1 MTAQLIDGKAVA
13 QKVQREVAEAVAA
26 FSAEHGRAPALH
38 AILVGDDPGS
48 AIYVRNKERALTAVG
63 MSGHVVRLPAEIS
76 EPELL
81 AHVEALNAN
90 PGVDAILVQLPL
102 PAAVDENRVVAA
114 VDPSKD
120 VDGLTP
126 HNAGLLAL
134 GRPALVPCTPLGCL
148 RLLDEVGCDLA
159 GKSALVIGRSAL
171 VGRPMAQLLMTRD
184 ATVTVTVA
192 HSRSLNLGELV
203 ARADVLVSA
212 AGQAALVKGEWIKLG
227 AVVIDVAMN
236 RNAEGKL
243 CGDVEFEAARARASF
258 ITPVPGGVGPM
269 TVAMLA
275 VNTLAAARARVAASR
290 A

>member
-13 QKVQREVAEAVAA
+13 QKVQLEVTQATAA
-26 FSAEHGRAPALH
+26 FRAEHGRAPALH

-48 AIYVRNKERALTAVG
+48 AVYVRNKERALAAAG
-63 MSGHVVRLPAEIS
+63 MDGHVLRLPAETS
-76 EPELL
+76 EAELL
-81 AHVEALNAN
+81 AHVEALNAAAN
-90 PGVDAILVQLPL
+90 VDAILVQLPL
-102 PAAVDENRVVAA
+102 PAAIDPNRILDA
-114 VDPSKD
+114 VDPRKD
-120 VDGLTP
+120 VDGLTA

-148 RLLDEVGCDLA
+148 RLLEETGCDLA

-192 HSRSLNLGELV
+192 HSRTNNLAELV

-212 AGQAALVKGEWIKLG
+212 AGVAALVKGEWIKPG
-227 AVVIDVAMN
+227 AVVIDVGMN
-236 RNAEGKL
+236 RNPQGKL
-243 CGDVEFEAARARASF
+243 CGDVELEAARERAAF

-269 TVAMLA
+269 TVVMLA
-275 VNTLAAARARVAASR
+275 VNTLAAARARAAR
-290 A
+290 